1 MNTESTLTM
10 RALVLALCTWLL
22 LVPAIGATI
31 PALVEEVDVASLA
44 LTTVTLTYSFTDEGP
59 LPRQDVLEKR
69 CTVLSSALTCTAAI
83 DEPRRQVIFTV
94 VSASGLSIDDLEL
107 GHDTVSVSFGLE
119 HKPLQF
125 VLSPA
130 ITAVRR
136 ELLLR
141 YPTHE
146 TVVTDLRDAPVS
158 STFTLRKDSTTA
170 DIDLPDGPFV
180 AGDAVALPAA
190 AGTLCIGALLRDDD
204 PLVIADAPGC
214 EPFFLGVPPTLR
226 PGSYTVAMVVLGSG
240 DAGVARSDIRVSGPL
255 FPFNVT
261 LDAPVVRLGE
271 PVLPVV
277 ASDDE
282 VETCAASLVL
292 PGIGEMAHAA
302 FEDCTRIA
310 LGTSTAWNPGRY
322 LLQVTAKTS
331 EGSAAVS
338 LPVTLEGL
346 AVEPAN
352 IVTDREDYRPGEEL
366 VVHIQ
371 SSGEACETVVLDDE
385 LAEVLSE
392 DGCGER
398 KIQLDDTI
406 EPGTYVVQTRVYA
419 HGRLTGMASR
429 AIEVREWQP
438 IIRSPME
445 SLCPRGSFS
454 VDGEPI
460 PCIGNGQQ
468 CSPSSMSIPVC
479 LCFDEGG
486 EPLDACQPTDRCTPE
501 GCRPEPTRSPYIIV
515 QVPGSCTARRGS
527 EVFGCI
533 GPGEMCDGYCV
544 CLDDKGPVSPCDP
557 GQTCTPNGCIATMLE
572 FDAREVKPREIDASS
587 VLEGTT
593 IVWSGILRREGGPLD
608 AVAAADVT
616 ARGRIGFLPPQNA
629 SVDVSGTTWQ
639 LSLPVEGRLPPGAY
653 DAVMEVYHREHLA
666 AVRRSVS
673 VLYPLDARELTIE
686 VLRASPGRID
696 AADLKLGVSLRLELA
711 VRNSASEPVGDLRP
725 EDLILSLEELRPD
738 AVAAT
743 FDPDAGTWGVVATFQ
758 SASLPGSN
766 YLLLEIISL
775 GRRGTARILLDVVN
789 EAPAALHISHISP
802 GSADRP
808 LFHLLMSVGFSMDI
822 HLSIT
827 SQAMITLDD
836 FTVTMGG
843 TDITAALSHIVS
855 TDEGVK
861 LHLSRARLPPGP
873 ATERS
878 SIELIVTMDGPG
890 GALSD
895 SVPVMTE
902 GNPGNW
908 RNEQGGGA

>member
-1 MNTESTLTM
+1 
-10 RALVLALCTWLL
+10 
-22 LVPAIGATI
+22 
-31 PALVEEVDVASLA
+31 
-44 LTTVTLTYSFTDEGP
+44 
-59 LPRQDVLEKR
+59 
-69 CTVLSSALTCTAAI
+69 
-83 DEPRRQVIFTV
+83 
-94 VSASGLSIDDLEL
+94 
-107 GHDTVSVSFGLE
+107 
-119 HKPLQF
+119 
-125 VLSPA
+125 
-130 ITAVRR
+130 
-136 ELLLR
+136 
-141 YPTHE
+141 
-146 TVVTDLRDAPVS
+146 
-158 STFTLRKDSTTA
+158 
-170 DIDLPDGPFV
+170 
-180 AGDAVALPAA
+180 
-190 AGTLCIGALLRDDD
+190 
-204 PLVIADAPGC
+204 
-214 EPFFLGVPPTLR
+214 
-226 PGSYTVAMVVLGSG
+226 
-240 DAGVARSDIRVSGPL
+240 
-255 FPFNVT
+255 
-261 LDAPVVRLGE
+261 
-271 PVLPVV
+271 
-277 ASDDE
+277 
-282 VETCAASLVL
+282 
-292 PGIGEMAHAA
+292 
-302 FEDCTRIA
+302 
-310 LGTSTAWNPGRY
+310 
-322 LLQVTAKTS
+322 
-331 EGSAAVS
+331 
-338 LPVTLEGL
+338 
-346 AVEPAN
+346 
-352 IVTDREDYRPGEEL
+352 
-366 VVHIQ
+366 
-371 SSGEACETVVLDDE
+371 
-385 LAEVLSE
+385 
-392 DGCGER
+392 
-398 KIQLDDTI
+398 
-406 EPGTYVVQTRVYA
+406 
-419 HGRLTGMASR
+419 
-429 AIEVREWQP
+429 
-438 IIRSPME
+438 
-445 SLCPRGSFS
+445 
-454 VDGEPI
+454 
-460 PCIGNGQQ
+460 
-468 CSPSSMSIPVC
+468 
-479 LCFDEGG
+479 
-486 EPLDACQPTDRCTPE
+486 
-501 GCRPEPTRSPYIIV
+501 
-515 QVPGSCTARRGS
+515 
-527 EVFGCI
+527 
-533 GPGEMCDGYCV
+533 
-544 CLDDKGPVSPCDP
+544 
-557 GQTCTPNGCIATMLE
+557 MLE

-895 SVPVMTE
+895 SVP
-902 GNPGNW
+902 
-908 RNEQGGGA
+908 

>member
-1 MNTESTLTM
+1 MDTEPTMTM
-10 RALVLALCTWLL
+10 RTPVLMLCIWLL
-22 LVPAIGATI
+22 LAPVSSATI
-31 PALVEEVDVASLA
+31 PSLVEEVDVASLA
-44 LTTVTLTYSFTDEGP
+44 LTTVTLTYSFPDEGP

-69 CTVLSSALTCTAAI
+69 CTVLSSALTCTAVI
-83 DEPRRQVIFTV
+83 DEPRRQVVFTV
-94 VSASGLSIDDLEL
+94 VAASGLSIDDLEL
-107 GHDTVSVSFGLE
+107 GQDTVAVSFGLE

-158 STFTLRKDSTTA
+158 SSFTLRKDITDA
-170 DIDLPDGPFV
+170 DIDLPEGPFV
-180 AGDAVALPAA
+180 AGDAVTLPAA
-190 AGTLCIGALLRDDD
+190 AGTLCIGVLLRGNK

-214 EPFFLGVPPTLR
+214 EPFFLGVPPMLQ

-240 DAGVARSDIRVSGPL
+240 DAGVARTDISVNEPQL
-255 FPFNVT
+255 PFNVS

-271 PVLPVV
+271 PVIPVV
-277 ASDDE
+277 SSEDE
-282 VETCAASLVL
+282 LEMCAASLVL
-292 PGIGEMAHAA
+292 PGTGEMAHAV

-322 LLQVTAKTS
+322 LLQVTAKTP
-331 EGSAAVS
+331 EASAAVS

-346 AVEPAN
+346 AAEPAD

-371 SSGEACETVVLDDE
+371 SSGEVCETVVLDDE
-385 LAEVLSE
+385 LAEVVRE

-398 KIQLDDTI
+398 EIQLDDTI
-406 EPGTYVVQTRVYA
+406 EPGTYVVQTRVYS
-419 HGRLTGMASR
+419 HGRLSGMASR

-460 PCIGNGQQ
+460 PCIGKGQQ
-468 CSPSSMSIPVC
+468 CSPSSMSIPIC

-501 GCRPEPTRSPYIIV
+501 GCRPEPTRSPYVIV

-533 GPGEMCDGYCV
+533 GPGEVCDGYCV

-557 GQTCTPNGCIATMLE
+557 GQTCTPDGCIPTMLE
-572 FDAREVKPREIDASS
+572 FDAREVNPREIDASS

-593 IVWSGILRREGGPLD
+593 IVWSGILRREGEPLD
-608 AVAAADVT
+608 ASATDVG
-616 ARGRIGFLPPQNA
+616 AQGRVGFLVPQNTT
-629 SVDVSGTTWQ
+629 VDVSGTTWQ
-639 LSLPVEGRLPPGAY
+639 FSLPVEGRLSPGTY
-653 DAVMEVYHREHLA
+653 DAVMEVYHRGYMA
-666 AVRRSVS
+666 AVRRPVS
-673 VLYPLDARELTIE
+673 VLYPPDARELTIE

-696 AADLKLGVSLRLELA
+696 AADLNLGVSLRLELA
-711 VRNSASEPVGDLRP
+711 VHNSAGEPVGDLKP
-725 EDLILSLEELRPD
+725 EDLILSLEELRPE

-743 FDPDAGTWGVVATFQ
+743 YDPDSGTWSVVATFQ
-758 SASLPGSN
+758 STSLPRSN

-775 GRRGTARILLDVVN
+775 GRRGSARVLLDVVA
-789 EAPAALHISHISP
+789 EAPVALHISHISP

-827 SQAMITLDD
+827 SQAMVTQDD
-836 FTVTMGG
+836 FTVTMAGS
-843 TDITAALSHIVS
+843 DITSALSHIVS

-873 ATERS
+873 ATEGT
-878 SIELIVTMDGPG
+878 SIELVVTMDGPG

-908 RNEQGGGA
+908 RNQQGGGA